1 MIEMP
6 SLANRRV
13 AEWGLLYAFLSLFA
27 LTTLALPA
35 SAKVL
40 ISVDKSTQQM
50 SVSVDGVPRYRY
62 AVSTGRAGYGTPN
75 GTYRPQHLAASWF
88 SKLYYNSPM
97 PHSIFFHGGYA
108 IHGSY
113 EINRLG
119 GPASH
124 GCIRLHPAN
133 ATALFELVKSEGMA
147 ATTIVVS
154 GSNPVLCA
162 LVTITLL
169 HGGAATSCAFFQVHT
184 LEQPTSNLI
193 FMLGVLVFAFGE
205 LLNGYHHWLLARLRA
220 PGVRTYGV
228 PRGGL
233 FGWVASPHY
242 LGEILS
248 FVGFAM
254 MSDLLPVWGNALVVS
269 AYLASRANTT
279 LKWYQREMPLRIPL
293 GWRRLVP
300 LAY

>member
-1 MIEMP
+1 MIGEKALVREKEKAASSLSAEHVCAERPLARESWLLSSQKKKSEMV
-6 SLANRRV
+6 SLAPLRV
-13 AEWGLLYAFLSLFA
+13 FVWCALSLFA

-50 SVSVDGVPRYRY
+50 SVSVDGVPRYRF

-75 GTYRPQHLAASWF
+75 GTYHPQHLAASWF

-133 ATALFELVKSEGMA
+133 ATALFELVKNEGMA

-154 GSNPVLCA
+154 GSNPVL
-162 LVTITLL
+162 
-169 HGGAATSCAFFQVHT
+169 
-184 LEQPTSNLI
+184 
-193 FMLGVLVFAFGE
+193 
-205 LLNGYHHWLLARLRA
+205 
-220 PGVRTYGV
+220 
-228 PRGGL
+228 
-233 FGWVASPHY
+233 
-242 LGEILS
+242 
-248 FVGFAM
+248 
-254 MSDLLPVWGNALVVS
+254 
-269 AYLASRANTT
+269 ASRPAPSP
-279 LKWYQREMPLRIPL
+279 RP
-293 GWRRLVP
+293 
-300 LAY
+300 